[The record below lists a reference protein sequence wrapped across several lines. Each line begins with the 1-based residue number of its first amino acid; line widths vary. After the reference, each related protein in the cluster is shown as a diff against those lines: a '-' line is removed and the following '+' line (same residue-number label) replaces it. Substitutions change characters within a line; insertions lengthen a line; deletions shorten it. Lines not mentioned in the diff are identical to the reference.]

1 MKFSLE
7 SNFLQELFYD
17 QAEATVLSDGFV
29 LETTTSLDHEFGT
42 ISYQESGLGIGSVLN
57 GHYRMDKDLLFNSE
71 MEYPCLEMHFNLT
84 NSVRFGEKGKKGQ
97 LVEGMQQN
105 LLSLKGGMGFVEFEE
120 GKQYETFDIHLT
132 AGFLDQWYGQHKI
145 LDQFILGMAG
155 DAATQLFK
163 QALPVTPAMKRII
176 GEMKACPFAGL
187 TRKIFLEA
195 KIHELFAL
203 QLDLSDVVSNIGQKQ
218 SLKPADVEKI
228 HAAKDYIRLNSSTP
242 CSIIELAHKVGTNDF
257 KLKKGFKELFGTTVF
272 GYLQQVRMEQAR
284 QFLLEKE
291 KNVGEIAELLGYQNL
306 SNFTA
311 AFKQYWG
318 YPPSILLKGA
328 KNG

>member
-7 SNFLQELFYD
+7 SNFLEELYYD
-17 QAEATVLSDGFV
+17 QAAATVISDGFV
-29 LETTTSLDHEFGT
+29 FETKASLDHEFGN
-42 ISYQESGLGIGSVLN
+42 ISYQESELGIGSVLN

-71 MEYPCLEMHFNLT
+71 MEQPCLEMHFNLT
-84 NSVRFGEKGKKGQ
+84 NPVRFGEKGKKGQ
-97 LVEGMQQN
+97 LVAGMEQN
-105 LLSLKGGMGFVEFEE
+105 LLSLKAGKGFVEFEE
-120 GKQYETFDIHLT
+120 GKAYETFDIHLS
-132 AGFLDQWYGQHKI
+132 AGFLDQWHGQHKI
-145 LDQFILGMAG
+145 LDQFIKGMNG
-155 DAATQLFK
+155 DASAQLFK

-176 GEMKACPFAGL
+176 SEMKTCPFSGL

-195 KIHELFAL
+195 KVHELFAL
-203 QLDLSDVVSNIGQKQ
+203 QLDLCDVYANIGQKQ
-218 SLKPADVEKI
+218 SLKSADIEKI
-228 HAAKDYIRLNSSTP
+228 HAAKNYITLNSSTP

-272 GYLQQVRMEQAR
+272 GYLQQVRMEEAR
-284 QFLLEKE
+284 QFLQEKE

-318 YPPSILLKGA
+318 YPPSTILKGV